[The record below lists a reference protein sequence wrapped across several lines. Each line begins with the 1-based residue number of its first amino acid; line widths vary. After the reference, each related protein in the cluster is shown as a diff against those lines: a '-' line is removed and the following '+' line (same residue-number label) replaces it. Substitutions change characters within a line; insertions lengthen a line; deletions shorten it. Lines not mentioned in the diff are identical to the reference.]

1 MTPPDPNPPTMHA
14 VVQRRY
20 GGPEVLE
27 LATVPRPA
35 PAEDGVLVRVCAA
48 SLNAADWHVMRGR
61 PFVARLTEGF
71 RRPKRQIRGGDV
83 AGVVEVVG
91 KSVTSLR
98 PGDEVFAAKGSALA
112 EYVAGPARLFL
123 PKPAGLSFEEAAA
136 LPGAGVTALQA
147 LRKGAVQAGQ
157 RVLVT
162 GAGGGVGHFAVQ
174 LAKAFG
180 AHVTATTSP
189 SKLELVA
196 SLGADR
202 VLDYTRDDVAAAGP
216 FDLVIDVAATQ
227 SFAELERAMV
237 PEGALVVV
245 GPHKGDWFGAVRR
258 PLAAAIRSRRG
269 RRRFLPF
276 LASAP
281 PADLETL
288 ARLAAEGKL
297 RPVIDRVLPLH
308 RAAEAMAIVGSGQAR
323 GKVVLSIDPGA
334 ATPDLTAG
342 GVAGSSAAPGASAA
356 GAGR

>member
-1 MTPPDPNPPTMHA
+1 MTAPNPNPATSPPTMRA

-27 LATVPRPA
+27 LTTVPRPV
-35 PAEDGVLVRVCAA
+35 PAEDGVLVRVRAT
-48 SLNAADWHVMRGR
+48 SLNAADWHIMRGR

-71 RRPKRQIRGGDV
+71 RRPKRPIRGGDV
-83 AGVVEVVG
+83 AGVVEAVG
-91 KSVTSLR
+91 ASVTTLR

-123 PKPAGLSFEEAAA
+123 SKPAGPSFEEVAA

-147 LRKGAVQAGQ
+147 LRKGGVQAGQ

-174 LAKAFG
+174 LAKASG
-180 AHVTATTSP
+180 ADVTATTSP
-189 SKLELVA
+189 SKLDMVA
-196 SLGADR
+196 ALGADR

-227 SFAELERAMV
+227 SFAELARAMA
-237 PEGALVVV
+237 PDGALVVV

-258 PLAAAIRSRRG
+258 PLAAAIRPRRG

-281 PADLETL
+281 REDLETL
-288 ARLAAEGKL
+288 GALAAEGKL
-297 RPVIDRVLPLH
+297 RPVIDRVLPLE

-323 GKVVLSIDPGA
+323 GKVVIA
-334 ATPDLTAG
+334 I
-342 GVAGSSAAPGASAA
+342 GASAEA
-356 GAGR
+356 PPAEGESRPGGEGAPDA